1 MVTSWRHICP
11 CARPSCCARVNQ
23 SLVSSCLAVSLSRV
37 ASGTF
42 TSCQAT
48 NSGVM
53 NSQMGFPTQSIGETS
68 EHQEVGPMPRGSSS
82 SALCEAVQG
91 ELSERLDTS
100 RQRKAAWKAVH
111 EKQAGLYLKST
122 NLSSNMGCE
131 TRGRIRKRMEMLES
145 CKAPQLTSIV
155 AL

>member
-42 TSCQAT
+42 TGCQAT

-53 NSQMGFPTQSIGETS
+53 NSQIGFPTQSIGETS
-68 EHQEVGPMPRGSSS
+68 ERGWPNASRLVLLC
-82 SALCEAVQG
+82 ALCEAVQG

-100 RQRKAAWKAVH
+100 RQRKAAWQAVH
-111 EKQAGLYLKST
+111 EKQAGLYLKSA

-131 TRGRIRKRMEMLES
+131 TWGRIRKRMEMLES
-145 CKAPQLTSIV
+145 CKAPQLTSIG